1 MTELLQ
7 GFETWA
13 WAAGTFLGAA
23 ILGLALHYLLFK
35 TITSFSATI

>member
-7 GFETWA
+7 GFEACA

-23 ILGLALHYLLFK
+23 ILGLTLPELDKA
-35 TITSFSATI
+35 SG